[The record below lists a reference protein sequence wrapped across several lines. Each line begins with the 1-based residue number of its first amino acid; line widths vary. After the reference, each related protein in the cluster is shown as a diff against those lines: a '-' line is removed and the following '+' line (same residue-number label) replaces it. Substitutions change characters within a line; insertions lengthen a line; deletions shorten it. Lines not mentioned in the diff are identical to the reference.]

1 MQTVIYTYRVRGT
14 ERKEKREAK
23 KKGKVKK
30 EEKNLKF
37 LLTNEQELWI
47 RFLAFGMWH
56 CTALLVGDTNFLKEN
71 VSAIFSEE
79 VGRCDREREIATRY
93 GHHMVS
99 E

>member
-37 LLTNEQELWI
+37 LLTNEQEL
-47 RFLAFGMWH
+47 
-56 CTALLVGDTNFLKEN
+56 
-71 VSAIFSEE
+71 
-79 VGRCDREREIATRY
+79 
-93 GHHMVS
+93 
-99 E
+99 